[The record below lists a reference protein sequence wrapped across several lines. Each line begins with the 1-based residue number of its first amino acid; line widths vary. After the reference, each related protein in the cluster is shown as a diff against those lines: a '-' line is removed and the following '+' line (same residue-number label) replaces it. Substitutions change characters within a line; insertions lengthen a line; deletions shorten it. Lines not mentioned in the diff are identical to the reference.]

1 MKVGDKVSIQGT
13 VTYVDDTH
21 AVISISD
28 DADTGWVQI
37 ESANYDSVTVT
48 EAAPDEEVETE
59 TEAPTPAPKAK
70 RGKK

>member
-48 EAAPDEEVETE
+48 EAASEETETE